1 MATEEDPALAL
12 NRQLIS
18 ASRAGDLFS
27 CVGAVV
33 AGADTRHQEQ
43 DYTGYTAL
51 HWAAARGHASL
62 VTALLDHGIEV
73 DLR

>member
-1 MATEEDPALAL
+1 M
-12 NRQLIS
+12 
-18 ASRAGDLFS
+18 
-27 CVGAVV
+27 GAVV